1 MADMGWTDHISAVEA
16 SEYGYWG
23 EAIDG
28 GKHLGTVYEES
39 VVFEMRDALIAALP
53 VVKAANRL
61 ELDTLVFD
69 MEQAI
74 QKVGMRAYE

>member
-1 MADMGWTDHISAVEA
+1 MADMGWTDHTSAVEA

-23 EAIDG
+23 EAIDAG
-28 GKHLGTVYEES
+28 VHGTVYEES

-61 ELDTLVFD
+61 ELDSLVFD

-74 QKVGMRAYE
+74 QKVGMRDHG

>member
-1 MADMGWTDHISAVEA
+1 MADMGWTDHISAQEA

-23 EAIDG
+23 EAIDAG
-28 GKHLGTVYEES
+28 VHGTVYEES
-39 VVFEMRDALIAALP
+39 VVMEMRDALIAALP

-74 QKVGMRAYE
+74 LAAGMREYDE